1 MLRSRFEAKEG
12 TRLLYW
18 ADAEGRIPSIGEAGR
33 GEAPRSAPQCA
44 CAIARDP
51 DACWELGE
59 AVACAQSPAPGRA
72 LIPVPEK
79 NDSVHL
85 PRG

>member
-18 ADAEGRIPSIGEAGR
+18 ADAEGRLRSIGEAER
-33 GEAPRSAPQCA
+33 GEAPRSVPQCA

-72 LIPVPEK
+72 AIPVPAK
-79 NDSVHL
+79 NASVHL